1 MPARSVIQ
9 KKNLMSRAFR
19 ILLIVLVIL
28 ALPLAAGLL
37 YQSIG
42 SARDREILAAVPG
55 VRVETPA
62 GAMHIHCEGLDK
74 AGPVVILEAGFGGP
88 GLVFARVMPK
98 IAEQAPVCTY
108 DRLGQ
113 GLSDP
118 RDGKADAETI
128 ALELN
133 VLLDAAPMLKDKPD
147 SYVLAGFSLGGGF
160 AQVYAHRYPKETAG
174 LVLIDSVHPQ
184 QYERLGPKAQE
195 TQAQLEG
202 LFRIGAPLATF
213 GVMRLLD
220 PYRQVASLL
229 PEPQASQFVA
239 MSQRPS
245 YWAETYAEARDWQQ
259 SMAQLREASW
269 PPAVPAATITADQ
282 PSVSFPA
289 DQMAA
294 WQDMQREYASAP
306 GLVAGEVAEGA
317 NHFTLVMSEPYA
329 SEVADVILAVA
340 KRARGE

>member
-1 MPARSVIQ
+1 
-9 KKNLMSRAFR
+9 MSRALR
-19 ILLIVLVIL
+19 ILLILLVIL
-28 ALPLAAGLL
+28 ALPFGAGLL

-55 VRVETPA
+55 TRVDTPA
-62 GAMHIHCEGLDK
+62 GAMHIHCAGLDK
-74 AGPVVILEAGFGGP
+74 PGPVVILEAGFGGP
-88 GLVFARVMPK
+88 GLVFTRVLPK
-98 IAEQAPVCTY
+98 IAQQAPVCAY

-118 RDGKADAETI
+118 RKAQADAATI
-128 ALELN
+128 AGELAA
-133 VLLDAAPMLKDKPD
+133 LLDAAPLLKGKPN

-160 AQVYAHRYPKETAG
+160 AQVFAHRYPEKVAG

-220 PYRQVASLL
+220 PYRAVASLL
-229 PEPQASQFVA
+229 PEPQATQFVA

-259 SMAQLREASW
+259 TMAQLREAKW

-289 DQMAA
+289 DQMTAWAA
-294 WQDMQREYASAP
+294 MQKEYAAAP
-306 GLVAGEVAEGA
+306 GLVTGEVAEGA

-329 SEVADVILAVA
+329 SVVANVILAVV